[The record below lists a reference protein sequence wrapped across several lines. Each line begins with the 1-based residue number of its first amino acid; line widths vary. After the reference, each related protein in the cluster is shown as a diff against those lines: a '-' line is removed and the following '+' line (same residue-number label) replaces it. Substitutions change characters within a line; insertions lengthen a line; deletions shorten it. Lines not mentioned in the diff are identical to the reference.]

1 MLIDDLELELNDYV
15 IREIRKDHYLELL
28 QLYKSNP
35 YYFSKIQDHEIRYE
49 ECINDLIEIPPNTRR
64 NQKQYIGFFHDGK
77 LLAVMDL
84 IEGYPKREVVFIG
97 LFMIHG
103 EYHRL
108 GIGKNIV
115 NSLIRCSRKKGLKRI
130 KLACIK
136 ENTISQI
143 FWKSLQFI
151 EVDRCIN
158 KKTDEKYWNLIVM
171 EKEL

>member
-1 MLIDDLELELNDYV
+1 MIIDDLELELNDYV
-15 IREIRKDHYLELL
+15 IREIRENHYLELF

-35 YYFSKIQDHEIRYE
+35 YYFCKIQDHEIRYE
-49 ECINDLIEIPPNTRR
+49 ECINDLTELPSNTKR
-64 NQKQYIGFFHDGK
+64 NQKHYIGFFHGEK

-84 IEGYPKREVVFIG
+84 IEGYPKGEIVFIG

-115 NSLIRCSRKKGLKRI
+115 NSLIRCSRRNGFKKIR
-130 KLACIK
+130 LACIK

>member
-1 MLIDDLELELNDYV
+1 
-15 IREIRKDHYLELL
+15 
-28 QLYKSNP
+28 
-35 YYFSKIQDHEIRYE
+35 
-49 ECINDLIEIPPNTRR
+49 
-64 NQKQYIGFFHDGK
+64 
-77 LLAVMDL
+77 MDL

-115 NSLIRCSRKKGLKRI
+115 NSLIRCYRKKGLKRI